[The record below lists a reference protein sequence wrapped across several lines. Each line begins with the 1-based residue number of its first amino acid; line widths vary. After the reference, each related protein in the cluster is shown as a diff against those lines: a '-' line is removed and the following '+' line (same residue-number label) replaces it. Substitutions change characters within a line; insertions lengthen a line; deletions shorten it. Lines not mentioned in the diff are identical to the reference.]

1 MPQLLDLFQGQ
12 HDSPAN
18 HRQRYAISTNRG
30 EVMHISI
37 TTELLGEHPQLLD
50 IAAPELG
57 VNPTFTSWV
66 RGGDGLVGLGVYK
79 RHVVTGSNRF
89 AEARKWWR
97 NEISQLDI
105 HNNVHGSGTGPILFT
120 SFSFDQAEESV
131 LLIPEVVIGKRNGK
145 SWITW
150 IGAKPQPVLQKAEL
164 RKSQLTLSWSGSNG
178 DVWQDRVARAVSKI
192 KEGELEKV
200 VLARFTTAT
209 SDKAIDARNL
219 LSHLATEY
227 PSTWVYSNSGLVGA
241 TPELLVRLS
250 KSLVT
255 SRILA
260 GTIRKTGDD
269 ERDLA
274 LAGSLARS
282 SKDLEEHEYAVRSV
296 ADALAPL
303 CSSMNVPESP
313 FVLHLSNVMHLAT
326 DVTGVLSDN
335 SSPSDIFDLVSR
347 LHPTAAVCGTPTDLA
362 QRTIDEIEGIS
373 RGRYAGPI
381 GWIDANG
388 DGELGIALRCGQ
400 ISNDQQSIR
409 IYAGCGILAGSDPE
423 REYAESQAK
432 LLPMRTALEN
442 H

>member
-1 MPQLLDLFQGQ
+1 
-12 HDSPAN
+12 
-18 HRQRYAISTNRG
+18 
-30 EVMHISI
+30 MHIAI
-37 TTELLGEHPQLLD
+37 TTEVLGEHPALLD
-50 IAAPELG
+50 IAIPEIDD
-57 VNPTFTSWV
+57 PTFTSWV
-66 RGGDGLVGLGVYK
+66 RGGDGLVGFGIYK
-79 RHVVTGSNRF
+79 SHLVKGANRF
-89 AEARKWWR
+89 AQARSWWR
-97 NEISQLDI
+97 EQVSALEI
-105 HNNVHGSGTGPILFT
+105 HNNVHGTGTGPILFT
-120 SFSFDQAEESV
+120 SFAFDPSEESV
-131 LLIPEVVIGKRNGK
+131 LVIPRVVIGQRNGK

-150 IGAKPQPVLQKAEL
+150 IGARPQPALLEANFGNDPLSLQ
-164 RKSQLTLSWSGSNG
+164 WSGSNG

-192 KEGELEKV
+192 KSEQLEKV
-200 VLARFTTAT
+200 VLARFVTAT
-209 SDKAIDARNL
+209 SDKTINVRNL
-219 LSHLATEY
+219 LKSLAAEY
-227 PSTWVYSNSGLVGA
+227 PLTWVYANTGLVGA

-296 ADALAPL
+296 ADALTPL

-326 DVTGVLSDN
+326 DVTGVLADSYN
-335 SSPSDIFDLVSR
+335 PVDIFELVSR
-347 LHPTAAVCGTPTDLA
+347 LHPSAAVCGTPTETA

-381 GWIDANG
+381 GWVDANG

-400 ISNDQQSIR
+400 LAADGKSIR
-409 IYAGCGILAGSDPE
+409 IYAGCGIVAGSDPE

-432 LLPMRTALEN
+432 LLPMRSALEK